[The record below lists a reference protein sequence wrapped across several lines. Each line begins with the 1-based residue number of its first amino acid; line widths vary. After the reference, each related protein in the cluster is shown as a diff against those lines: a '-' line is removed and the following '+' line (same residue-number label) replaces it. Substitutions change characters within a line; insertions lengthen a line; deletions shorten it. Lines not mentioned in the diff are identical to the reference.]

1 MANLLTLHKIVD
13 NFYSPTDNSGTI
25 SLKVT
30 VEGNSMLIKY
40 ATIVHFAEDRALQLQ
55 VQRANEQA
63 LQLIDSK
70 IADVKREYREET
82 GETLRVE
89 DKGGTDNI
97 ELISATAN
105 SPRKVAYYRYNRN
118 YDISD

>member
-1 MANLLTLHKIVD
+1 MADLLTLHKIVD
-13 NFYSPTDNSGTI
+13 NFYSPLDNSGTI

-30 VEGNSMLIKY
+30 VEGSSMLIKY

-70 IADVKREYREET
+70 VADVKRDYRDET

-97 ELISATAN
+97 ELISATSN
-105 SPRKVAYYRYNRN
+105 SPRKVAYYRYNRS
-118 YDISD
+118 YVISD

>member
-1 MANLLTLHKIVD
+1 MADLLTLHKIVD
-13 NFYSPTDNSGTI
+13 NFYSPIDNSGTI

-40 ATIVHFAEDRALQLQ
+40 ATIVHFAEDIALQLQ

-70 IADVKREYREET
+70 VADVKRDYRDET

-97 ELISATAN
+97 ELISATSN
-105 SPRKVAYYRYNRN
+105 SPRKVAYYRYNRS
-118 YDISD
+118 YVVSD